1 MILTKTPLRLSLFG
15 GGTDLAAFYKRSPG
29 TVFGGAINK
38 YIYVALKPR
47 FDGKTRACYSR
58 TELVDNP
65 SDLEH
70 DIVRTTLLKAKISGI
85 DFVSFSDVPPDGSGL
100 GSSSALTVGLVNA
113 ISVLE
118 GTRELYEQN
127 ELAAEACKIE
137 IDECHKPIGKQDQ
150 YFAAMGG
157 VREFTFESSGEVN
170 HTVANRLNAH
180 NLREHLLLLHTKL
193 PRQSDS
199 LLIEQQANTLSSDVT
214 FRTLQAMAQM
224 AGDAADK
231 VRRGDLT
238 QLGEMLDTAWKLKK
252 TLANGISTTQID
264 TWYEKGK
271 EAGAQGGKILGAGG
285 GGFLV
290 FFAAPNKHA
299 NIIAALPE
307 LPPISFDWDH
317 SGTQVVYQAPSSPDA
332 FF

>member
-15 GGTDLAAFYKRSPG
+15 GATDLAAFYQRSPG
-29 TVFGGAINK
+29 SVFGGAINK

-58 TELVDNP
+58 TEIVNHP
-65 SDLEH
+65 SNLEH
-70 DIVRTTLLKAKISGI
+70 DIVRTTLLKTDTSGI

-113 ISVLE
+113 ISVLN
-118 GTRELYEQN
+118 GTRASCEQE

-137 IDECHKPIGKQDQ
+137 IEECHKPIGKQDQ

-157 VREFTFESSGEVN
+157 VREFTFESSGAVSSQ
-170 HTVANRLNAH
+170 VAYRSHAH
-180 NLREHLLLLHTKL
+180 NLLKHLLLLHTKL
-193 PRQSDS
+193 PRQSD
-199 LLIEQQANTLSSDVT
+199 LLLKEQRENTLSSEAT
-214 FRTLQAMAQM
+214 FRTLQTMAEM
-224 AGDAADK
+224 ARSAAEK
-231 VRRGDLT
+231 VFRGDFDE
-238 QLGEMLDTAWKLKK
+238 LGEMLDTSWKLKK
-252 TLANGISTTQID
+252 TLANGISNTQID
-264 TWYEKGK
+264 RWYEKAK

-290 FFAAPNKHA
+290 FFAPPSKHA
-299 NIIAALPE
+299 NIIAALPD

-317 SGTQVVYQAPSSPDA
+317 SGTQVVYQAQSEPDI

>member
-15 GGTDLAAFYKRSPG
+15 GATDLAAFYQRSPG
-29 TVFGGAINK
+29 SVFGGAINK

-58 TELVDNP
+58 TEIVDDP
-65 SDLEH
+65 SILEH
-70 DIVRTTLLKAKISGI
+70 DIVRTALLKAKVSGI

-113 ISVLE
+113 ISVLK
-118 GTRELYEQN
+118 GTRASCEQD

-137 IDECHKPIGKQDQ
+137 IEECHKPIGKQDQ
-150 YFAAMGG
+150 YFSAMGG
-157 VREFTFESSGEVN
+157 VREFTFESSGAVSSKITYHSHARE
-170 HTVANRLNAH
+170 
-180 NLREHLLLLHTKL
+180 LRENLLLLHTKL
-193 PRQSDS
+193 PRQSD
-199 LLIEQQANTLSSDVT
+199 LLLMEQRANTLSSDTT

-224 AGDAADK
+224 AEDAADK
-231 VRRGDLT
+231 VRRGVFT

-252 TLANGISTTQID
+252 TLANGISTVQID
-264 TWYEKGK
+264 AWYEKAK
-271 EAGAQGGKILGAGG
+271 EAGALGGKILGAGG

-290 FFAAPNKHA
+290 FFAPPDKHA
-299 NIIAALPE
+299 NIISALPD

-317 SGTQVVYQAPSSPDA
+317 SGTQVVYQAQSAPDI